1 MFSLNK
7 YLRSYWLKITL
18 GLIFKALEVVAEI
31 LTPFL
36 VSKIIDIGIANNDK
50 PYIFTIAAVTLA
62 INIAAVFF
70 ALIAQKCSSVTAKG
84 VGRNIRRDLFAHI
97 NTFSH
102 AELDKFNTTTLVNRT
117 MQDVSQIDRAIGMT
131 IRLITRAPILLI
143 GSLVM
148 SIIINA
154 QLSLIFLVAV
164 PIICIA
170 VFIIMKR
177 SSPLF
182 DKTKV
187 RLDKVTNVT
196 RDNLGGIRVVR
207 AFNKQADETDRFLKA
222 NDDLTKINLDSV
234 RISSILQPLLYVIIN
249 FAVLAILY
257 FGGIQVNIGNVQQ
270 GDLIAFINYFSQ
282 ISMALVIVA
291 RIIIVYTKTG
301 ASIKRVKEVFETQNS
316 LALPQTPYHFNPA
329 DVEGN
334 VEFKNVSFSYGSS
347 KKNAINDLS
356 FTAFTGDVIGIIGGT
371 GSGKSTIVNLI
382 PRFYDATSGEVLVN
396 GVNVKDYDP
405 VELRDLIGFVPQN
418 NVLFE
423 GTLEENL
430 RWRKADATE
439 EELII
444 ALKIAQAYDFVKEKP
459 DFLKTRVL
467 RNGSNFSGG
476 QKQRLCIARA
486 LVGKPKI
493 LVLDDSSSALDFQT
507 DFNLRKAIRTYLKNT
522 TLFIVGQRTNSIKFA
537 DNIIVMDNGNVVDIA
552 PHDVLIKRCDVYKEI
567 YNSQNKKGVK

>member
-552 PHDVLIKRCDVYKEI
+552 PHDILIKRCDVYKEI

>member
-356 FTAFTGDVIGIIGGT
+356 FTAFTGDVIGVIGGT